1 LATSGIAK
9 ITDCECC
16 FYKRGLHGDNK
27 NWGAGVSWDN
37 WRGDSF
43 AQFGKRHSPVCVAGR
58 GVDHRL
64 DFPAETVKIK
74 EEVNFM
80 NDQTLSI
87 FRTVLKTV
95 GAVLVTRG
103 SMNDATLEALIG
115 GLLAGVGLLLSYLKH
130 RKEA

>member
-1 LATSGIAK
+1 
-9 ITDCECC
+9 
-16 FYKRGLHGDNK
+16 
-27 NWGAGVSWDN
+27 
-37 WRGDSF
+37 
-43 AQFGKRHSPVCVAGR
+43 
-58 GVDHRL
+58 
-64 DFPAETVKIK
+64 
-74 EEVNFM
+74 M